1 MTGHVLS
8 CSAEFVAILFEEVKL
23 SSLVRA
29 LGKYGTVRGIVE
41 RMITVLSTVNFYD
54 PAQRFCYTK
63 AGLAKWRQTSGQS
76 IKQQHWTGRL
86 TGLKVYGKLFY
97 PAVQLDRAG
106 ALCSMVRDLLAD
118 AKAGLSALKGL
129 FDWLQSPVEGH
140 GVTSVGAREAARDTH
155 FAVRQT
161 IPYFSQV
168 RIIKVPGDRNP
179 GERSE
184 KEAR

>member
-29 LGKYGTVRGIVE
+29 LVKYGTVRGIVE
-41 RMITVLSTVNFYD
+41 RMITALSTVNFTD
-54 PAQRFCYTK
+54 PAKRFCYTT
-63 AGLAKWRQTSGQS
+63 AGLSKWRQTSGQS
-76 IKQQHWTGRL
+76 IMQHWTGRL
-86 TGLKVYGKLFY
+86 IGLKDYRKLFY
-97 PAVQLDRAG
+97 PAIQLDRAG
-106 ALCSMVRDLLAD
+106 ALCSMVRDILAD

-129 FDWLQSPVEGH
+129 FDLLHSLVEGH
-140 GVTSVGAREAARDTH
+140 GVTSVGALEAARNTH
-155 FAVRQT
+155 FALRQT

-179 GERSE
+179 GERPE
-184 KEAR
+184 KDAR

>member
-8 CSAEFVAILFEEVKL
+8 CSAEFVAILFDEVKQ
-23 SSLVRA
+23 SGLVRA
-29 LGKYGTVRGIVE
+29 LVKYGTVRGIVE
-41 RMITVLSTVNFYD
+41 RMITAVSNVNFTD
-54 PAQRFCYTK
+54 PAQGFCYTT
-63 AGLAKWRQTSGQS
+63 AGLSKWCQTSGQS
-76 IKQQHWTGRL
+76 IMQQRWTGRL
-86 TGLKVYGKLFY
+86 IGLKDYGKLFY

-140 GVTSVGAREAARDTH
+140 VVTSVGAREAARDTH

-184 KEAR
+184 KKAQ